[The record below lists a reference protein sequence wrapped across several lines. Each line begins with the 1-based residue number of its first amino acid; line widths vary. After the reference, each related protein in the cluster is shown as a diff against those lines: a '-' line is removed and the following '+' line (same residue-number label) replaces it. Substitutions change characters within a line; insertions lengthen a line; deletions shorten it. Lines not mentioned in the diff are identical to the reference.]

1 MVITFSICKKF
12 ALLWSII
19 SSGGIISFG
28 FFSVIFSSP
37 NFLNFVELVG
47 MLGFEPRSEGSH
59 TPVISATFTCPC
71 SRLKPVRVPG
81 IEPGS
86 KGSKPLMLS
95 VTPHPQKASAILEK
109 TPSGSEPREVEN
121 AGLHWVESTL
131 MGSNSSAMPIPP
143 TEFLHVHCNHLFSQ
157 QDTISALSILKFR
170 FPVDF
175 QKIPLLTSTFDVKIV
190 LPVG

>member
-1 MVITFSICKKF
+1 
-12 ALLWSII
+12 
-19 SSGGIISFG
+19 
-28 FFSVIFSSP
+28 
-37 NFLNFVELVG
+37 

-95 VTPHPQKASAILEK
+95 VTPHPQKAGVIDKK

-121 AGLHWVESTL
+121 AGSHWVESTL

-143 TEFLHVHCNHLFSQ
+143 AGFFHVHCTHLLPQQNH
-157 QDTISALSILKFR
+157 ISTLPLSNCR
-170 FPVDF
+170 FLVHFFEIRLITSFFIVDF
-175 QKIPLLTSTFDVKIV
+175 I

>member
-1 MVITFSICKKF
+1 
-12 ALLWSII
+12 
-19 SSGGIISFG
+19 
-28 FFSVIFSSP
+28 
-37 NFLNFVELVG
+37 

-59 TPVISATFTCPC
+59 TSVISATFTCPC

-143 TEFLHVHCNHLFSQ
+143 TEFLHVHCIHLFSQ
-157 QDTISALSILKFR
+157 QDTISALPIWKCR
-170 FPVDF
+170 FPVYF
-175 QKIPLLTSTFDVKIV
+175 RKKPFENHNFIINLLFTRRVIRPNMLFLDNSTRNDTRRV
-190 LPVG
+190 